1 MKILI
6 DKNQL
11 VIPGEILARSE
22 GGSSELKAGGGVY
35 RRKTNNET
43 EICAS
48 MIGLAQ
54 IKKNRI
60 GVVPLEGCY
69 IPLEG
74 DIVLGKISRVGVT
87 SWNVDIRG
95 PYIGTLRVANVVDRD
110 FDTLQ
115 DNIERILQVGD
126 IIKAQITYFDRTRD
140 PVLTLQGR
148 GLRKIT
154 DGRMIEVD
162 PVKVPRI
169 IGKKGS
175 MIQLLKNMTNANII
189 VGQNGRI
196 IISVKDRRIENLLE
210 RAIRK
215 IELESHTSGL
225 TDRIR
230 DFLETEKL
238 KLMKRSDEDE

>member
-1 MKILI
+1 MMILVER
-6 DKNQL
+6 NQV
-11 VIPGEILARSE
+11 VIPGETLARGSGIKTE
-22 GGSSELKAGGGVY
+22 GPVY
-35 RRKTNNET
+35 RREVNGEC

-48 MIGLAQ
+48 MVGLVQ
-54 IKKNRI
+54 KPRKN
-60 GVVPLEGCY
+60 VV
-69 IPLEG
+69 
-74 DIVLGKISRVGVT
+74 VT

-95 PYIGTLRVANVVDRD
+95 PYVGALRVGNVIDRD
-110 FDTLQ
+110 FDPLRESLDQ
-115 DNIERILQVGD
+115 ILQVGD

-148 GLRKIT
+148 GLRKISA
-154 DGRMIEVD
+154 GRVIEVD

-175 MIQLLKNMTNANII
+175 MIQLLKNMTNTSIT

-196 IISVKDRRIENLLE
+196 IITTQNIQMENLIE

-215 IELESHTSGL
+215 IEEEAHTSGL

-230 DFLETEKL
+230 DFLEIEKR
-238 KLMKRSDEDE
+238 KLLEGSKEDE

>member
-1 MKILI
+1 MTVLVTR
-6 DKNQL
+6 NQL
-11 VIPGEILARSE
+11 VIPGEILAR
-22 GGSSELKAGGGVY
+22 GSGFKVGGGVY
-35 RRKTNNET
+35 RKKVNHET

-54 IKKNRI
+54 VRKNRI

-74 DIVLGKISRVGVT
+74 DIVIGKIVRVGVT

-95 PYIGTLRVANVVDRD
+95 PYVGTLRVGNVIDRD
-110 FDTLQ
+110 FDSLRESL
-115 DNIERILQVGD
+115 DRILQIGD
-126 IIKAQITYFDRTRD
+126 IIKAQITFFDRTRD

-148 GLRKIT
+148 GLRKINN
-154 DGRMIEVD
+154 GRMIVVD
-162 PVKVPRI
+162 PVKIPRI

-175 MIQLLKNMTNANII
+175 MIQLLKNMTNAQIV

-196 IISVKDRRIENLLE
+196 VINAYNLETENLLE

-215 IELESHTSGL
+215 IESEAHTSGL

-230 DFLETEKL
+230 EFLEKEKKML
-238 KLMKRSDEDE
+238 SQRSEEDE

>member
-1 MKILI
+1 MKILVER
-6 DKNQL
+6 NQL
-11 VIPGEILARSE
+11 VIPGDVLAR
-22 GGSSELKAGGGVY
+22 GVGVKAGGGVY
-35 RRKTNNET
+35 RRKMNNEI

-54 IKKNRI
+54 PRKNRV

-74 DIVLGKISRVGVT
+74 DIVIGKIVKVGIT

-95 PYIGTLRVANVVDRD
+95 PYVGTLRVNNVIDRD
-110 FDTLQ
+110 FDPLRENL
-115 DNIERILQVGD
+115 DRILQIGD
-126 IIKAQITYFDRTRD
+126 IIKAQITNFDRTRD

-148 GLRKIT
+148 GLRKIS
-154 DGRMIEVD
+154 DGRLIEVD
-162 PVKVPRI
+162 PV
-169 IGKKGS
+169 
-175 MIQLLKNMTNANII
+175 LKNMTSTSLI

-196 IISVKDRRIENLLE
+196 VVIAPNLQIENLVE

-215 IELESHTSGL
+215 IELEAHTSGL

-230 DFLETEKL
+230 DFLEEEQSKL
-238 KLMKRSDEDE
+238 SERSD

>member
-1 MKILI
+1 MTILVER
-6 DKNQL
+6 NQV
-11 VIPGEILARSE
+11 VIPGEILARGSGIKTE
-22 GGSSELKAGGGVY
+22 GPVY
-35 RRKTNNET
+35 RRKVNGEL

-48 MIGLAQ
+48 MVGLVQ
-54 IKKNRI
+54 IPRKNMVV
-60 GVVPLEGCY
+60 VVPLEGCY

-74 DIVLGKISRVGVT
+74 DIVIGKIVRVGIT

-95 PYIGTLRVANVVDRD
+95 PYVGALRVGNVIDRD
-110 FDTLQ
+110 FDPLRESLDQ
-115 DNIERILQVGD
+115 ILQVGD
-126 IIKAQITYFDRTRD
+126 VIKAQITYFDRTRD

-148 GLRKIT
+148 GLRKIST
-154 DGRMIEVD
+154 GRVIEVD

-175 MIQLLKNMTNANII
+175 MIQLLKNMTNTSIT

-196 IISVKDRRIENLLE
+196 IIATQNILMENLIE

-215 IELESHTSGL
+215 IEEEAHTSGL

-230 DFLETEKL
+230 DFLEIEKT
-238 KLMKRSDEDE
+238 KLLEGS

>member
-1 MKILI
+1 MKILVE
-6 DKNQL
+6 KNQL
-11 VIPGEILARSE
+11 VIPGEILAR
-22 GGSSELKAGGGVY
+22 GSGIKAGGGVF
-35 RRKTNNET
+35 RRKVNNQT

-54 IKKNRI
+54 TRKNRI

-74 DIVLGKISRVGVT
+74 DIVIGKITRVGVT

-95 PYIGTLRVANVVDRD
+95 PYVGTLRVGNVIDRD
-110 FDTLQ
+110 FDNLR
-115 DNIERILQVGD
+115 DNIDRILQLGD
-126 IIKAQITYFDRTRD
+126 IIKAQITFFDRTRD
-140 PVLTLQGR
+140 PVLSMQGR

-154 DGRMIEVD
+154 NGKLIEVD

-175 MIQLLKNMTNANII
+175 MIQLLKNMTNTSIT

-196 IISVKDRRIENLLE
+196 IIAAHDIGIENLVE

-215 IELESHTSGL
+215 IEAEAHTSGL

-230 DFLETEKL
+230 EFLEIEKL
-238 KLMKRSDEDE
+238 KLLERSDEDE

>member
-1 MKILI
+1 MTILVTR
-6 DKNQL
+6 NQL
-11 VIPGEILARSE
+11 VIPGDILAR
-22 GGSSELKAGGGVY
+22 GSGFKAGGGVY
-35 RRKTNNET
+35 RKTVNHET

-54 IKKNRI
+54 VRKDRI

-74 DIVLGKISRVGVT
+74 DIVIGKIVRVGVT

-95 PYIGTLRVANVVDRD
+95 PYVGTLRVGNVIDRD
-110 FDTLQ
+110 FDSLRESL
-115 DNIERILQVGD
+115 DRILQMGD

-148 GLRKIT
+148 GLRKINN
-154 DGRMIEVD
+154 GRLVVVD
-162 PVKVPRI
+162 PVKIPRI

-175 MIQLLKNMTNANII
+175 MIQLLKNMTNAQIV

-196 IISVKDRRIENLLE
+196 IINAYNLETENLVE

-215 IELESHTSGL
+215 IESEAHTSGL

-230 DFLETEKL
+230 EFLEKEKKGL
-238 KLMKRSDEDE
+238 SKRSEEDE

>member
-1 MKILI
+1 MTILVTR
-6 DKNQL
+6 NQL
-11 VIPGEILARSE
+11 VIPGEKLAS
-22 GGSSELKAGGGVY
+22 GSGFKVGGGVY
-35 RRKTNNET
+35 RKNVNNET
-43 EICAS
+43 EIYAS

-54 IKKNRI
+54 IRKNRV

-74 DIVLGKISRVGVT
+74 DIIIGMITKVGIT

-95 PYIGTLRVANVVDRD
+95 PYVGTLRVSNVIDRD
-110 FDTLQ
+110 FDALRESL
-115 DNIERILQVGD
+115 DRILKTGD
-126 IIKAQITYFDRTRD
+126 IIKAQITYFDRMRD

-154 DGRMIEVD
+154 NGRLIEVD
-162 PVKVPRI
+162 PIKIPRI

-175 MIQLLKNMTNANII
+175 MIQLLKNMTNAQIL

-196 IISVKDRRIENLLE
+196 VIIAFNLKTENLVE

-215 IELESHTSGL
+215 IEAEAHTSGL

-230 DFLETEKL
+230 EFLEQEKM
-238 KLMKRSDEDE
+238 KLSERSEEDE

>member
-1 MKILI
+1 MKILVER
-6 DKNQL
+6 NQL
-11 VIPGEILARSE
+11 VIPGDVLAR
-22 GGSSELKAGGGVY
+22 GVGVKAGGGVY
-35 RRKTNNET
+35 RRKMNNEI

-54 IKKNRI
+54 PRKNRV

-74 DIVLGKISRVGVT
+74 DIVIGKIVKVGIT

-95 PYIGTLRVANVVDRD
+95 PYVGTLRVNNVIDRD
-110 FDTLQ
+110 FDPLRENL
-115 DNIERILQVGD
+115 DRILQIGD
-126 IIKAQITYFDRTRD
+126 IIKAQITNFDRTRD

-148 GLRKIT
+148 GLRKIS
-154 DGRMIEVD
+154 DGRLIEVD
-162 PVKVPRI
+162 PVKIPRI

-175 MIQLLKNMTNANII
+175 MIQLLKNMTSTSLI

-196 IISVKDRRIENLLE
+196 VVIAPNLQIENLVE

-215 IELESHTSGL
+215 IELEAHTSGL

-230 DFLETEKL
+230 DFLEEEQSKL
-238 KLMKRSDEDE
+238 SERSD

>member
-1 MKILI
+1 MNKVNILVTR
-6 DKNQL
+6 NQL
-11 VIPGEILARSE
+11 VIPGEILAR
-22 GGSSELKAGGGVY
+22 GSGLKVGGGVF
-35 RRKTNNET
+35 RKKVNNET
-43 EICAS
+43 EIYAS
-48 MIGLAQ
+48 MMGLAQ
-54 IKKNRI
+54 VKQNRV

-74 DIVLGKISRVGVT
+74 DIVIGKITRVGIT

-95 PYIGTLRVANVVDRD
+95 PYVGTLRVSNVIDRD
-110 FDTLQ
+110 FDALRESL
-115 DNIERILQVGD
+115 DRILNVGD

-148 GLRKIT
+148 GLRRINN
-154 DGRMIEVD
+154 GRLIEVN

-175 MIQLLKNMTNANII
+175 MIQLLKNMTSAQIM

-196 IISVKDRRIENLLE
+196 VIIANNPQTENLLI

-215 IELESHTSGL
+215 IEAEAHTSGL

-230 DFLETEKL
+230 EYLEKEKL
-238 KLMKRSDEDE
+238 ELHKGSEEDEQ

>member
-1 MKILI
+1 MTLLVTR
-6 DKNQL
+6 NQI
-11 VIPGEILARSE
+11 VVPGEVLAR
-22 GGSSELKAGGGVY
+22 GSGLKAGGGVY
-35 RRKTNNET
+35 RKTINHEV

-54 IKKNRI
+54 VRKNRI

-74 DIVLGKISRVGVT
+74 DIIIGLITRVGVT

-95 PYIGTLRVANVVDRD
+95 PYVGTLKVGNVIDRD
-110 FDTLQ
+110 FDSLRESL
-115 DNIERILQVGD
+115 DRILQVGD

-148 GLRKIT
+148 GLRKINI
-154 DGRMIEVD
+154 GRLIEVD
-162 PVKVPRI
+162 PVKIPRI

-175 MIQLLKNMTNANII
+175 MIQLLKNMTNTQII

-196 IISVKDRRIENLLE
+196 VIIATDIRIENLVE
-210 RAIRK
+210 RSIRK
-215 IELESHTSGL
+215 IEAEAHTSGL

-230 DFLETEKL
+230 EFLEKEKKQL
-238 KLMKRSDEDE
+238 FKRSEEDE

>member
-1 MKILI
+1 MKVLVER
-6 DKNQL
+6 NQL
-11 VIPGEILARSE
+11 VLPGDVLARSGS
-22 GGSSELKAGGGVY
+22 GGPILKIGGGVY
-35 RRKTNNET
+35 RRKINNET

-54 IKKNRI
+54 TRMNRI

-74 DIVLGKISRVGVT
+74 DIIIGKIVRVGVT

-95 PYIGTLRVANVVDRD
+95 PYVGTLRVGNVIDRD
-110 FDTLQ
+110 FDSLR
-115 DNIERILQVGD
+115 DSLDRILQLGD
-126 IIKAQITYFDRTRD
+126 VIKAQITFFDRTRD

-154 DGRMIEVD
+154 SGRMIEVD

-175 MIQLLKNMTNANII
+175 MIQLLKNMTNSQIT

-196 IISVKDRRIENLLE
+196 IISVHDNKIENLIE

-215 IELESHTSGL
+215 IESESHTSGL

-230 DFLETEKL
+230 DFLEIEKAKLTEQ
-238 KLMKRSDEDE
+238 SDEDE